1 MKKNIGY
8 ILVILGIL
16 HYLLFFINGRT
27 FGWLEFIFGVNVIS
41 QYGAMIMIA
50 FGLDLIRREHGQEKS
65 EIDLVLDLDDGE
77 EIIYKNVGS
86 KTIITLTTKKII
98 YRAFAVND
106 TTIKN
111 HNNVFSY
118 EKGTFQ
124 YSDINNVSPIKVKDI
139 AKSKLGK
146 LSGFEFGIS
155 LNMKDGNVINLP
167 AAKSELICAHLSK
180 FIK

>member
-16 HYLLFFINGRT
+16 HYLLFFFNGRT
-27 FGWLEFIFGVNVIS
+27 FGWLEFVFGVNIIS
-41 QYGAMIMIA
+41 QYGAGFMIA
-50 FGLDLIRREHGQEKS
+50 FGVELIRRGRGQEKS
-65 EIDLVLDLDDGE
+65 EIDLVLDLNDGE
-77 EIIYKNVGS
+77 EIIYKNTGS
-86 KTIITLTTKKII
+86 VSIIILTTKKII
-98 YRAFAVND
+98 YRAFAVTD
-106 TTIKN
+106 TTIEMN
-111 HNNVFSY
+111 NNVFPY

-146 LSGFEFGIS
+146 LSGLKFGIS
-155 LNMKDGNVINLP
+155 LNMKDGNIINLP

-180 FIK
+180 FIR